1 MMEELL
7 GVTINLVTN
16 DNPNAQVIRTR
27 IPVILEDAPA
37 LYERFRQPPHAAAN
51 IRAWMGVPLLCGDR
65 VIGMITLDKHE
76 PGFYTREHARVAL
89 AFAGQA
95 AIAMENA
102 RLYEQLEKQS
112 AELAA
117 ALQKLQNLD
126 RLREQMIQNVGH
138 ELRTPLTLVR
148 GYMELLLNDELGP
161 LQPLQRSA
169 LQVIYERAQT
179 LARLIGNLTAL
190 RSVRPEAMVMAPISP
205 SEALGWVVEH
215 YRVRADDAGIV
226 LVTEISDDLPA
237 ILADREHLLLA
248 LSQLLDNAIKFS
260 PRGGTVRIQA
270 WSEGNWVNVAFQD
283 EGVGIPKEHLPHVFE
298 RFYQVDGST
307 TRRFGGMGIG
317 LALVWEIMEAHRGSI
332 RVESEVGKGSTFIL
346 SLPRVGGEE

>member
-1 MMEELL
+1 
-7 GVTINLVTN
+7 
-16 DNPNAQVIRTR
+16 
-27 IPVILEDAPA
+27 
-37 LYERFRQPPHAAAN
+37 
-51 IRAWMGVPLLCGDR
+51 
-65 VIGMITLDKHE
+65 
-76 PGFYTREHARVAL
+76 VAL

-102 RLYEQLEKQS
+102 RLYEQLEERS

-138 ELRTPLTLVR
+138 ELRTPLTLVQ
-148 GYMELLLNDELGP
+148 GYVELLLNGELGP
-161 LQPLQRSA
+161 IQPLQRSA
-169 LQVIYERAQT
+169 LQIVYERTQT
-179 LARLIGNLTAL
+179 LAHMIGNLTAL
-190 RSVRPEAMVMAPISP
+190 RAVRPESMVMAPYSLP
-205 SEALGWVVEH
+205 EALDWVVEH
-215 YRVRADDAGIV
+215 YRHRAEDAGITI
-226 LVTEISDDLPA
+226 VTEVPRGVPA

-260 PRGGTVRIQA
+260 PQGGTVRIRA
-270 WSEGNWVNVAFQD
+270 WSEGKWVNVAFQD
-283 EGVGIPKEHLPHVFE
+283 EGIGIPPEHLPHIFE

-317 LALVWEIMEAHRGSI
+317 LALVWEIMEAHRGSV

-346 SLPRVGGEE
+346 SFPRAGGEE